1 MDNPLI
7 KEVRYLVSETEKYLK
22 ETEYWVF
29 KLRQNL
35 FHWQNFLKMFDN
47 DYIRQ
52 YDFEVD
58 SSLMI
63 DQFEAEYKD
72 GVLKILIYDVP
83 PVYKVNTQEDSFK
96 WKDLITNAVN
106 SLSEKPR
113 FEKAHI
119 HFEFYVPVS
128 AFIKADTDNRMIKT
142 IINQLVTCRVIPNDT
157 MEHVKITLEG
167 HASKNMFPKTIIK
180 VSSYTPQ
187 PDPEI
192 ASRKPPNS
200 QEKTT
205 RKIRNENVFPVEK

>member
-1 MDNPLI
+1 MGNPLQNEI
-7 KEVRYLVSETEKYLK
+7 RYLVEETEKYLK

-47 DYIRQ
+47 DYIKQ
-52 YDFEVD
+52 YGFEVD

-72 GVLKILIYDVP
+72 GVLKILIFDVP
-83 PVYKVNTQEDSFK
+83 PVYKKAVTQEDTFK
-96 WKDLITNAVN
+96 WKDLISNAVN

-128 AFIKADTDNRMIKT
+128 AFLKADTDNRMIKT

-167 HASKNMFPKTIIK
+167 HASKNMFPKTVIK

-187 PDPEI
+187 PDLDI
-192 ASRKPPNS
+192 ASKKPP
-200 QEKTT
+200 
-205 RKIRNENVFPVEK
+205 KIPGKK